1 MQKSMRK
8 HSLRIFK
15 YCPRQQ
21 AVLEHVRQSYR
32 KKKTINI
39 VEPLIKKNNSYT
51 FNDKEISDILK
62 ETHFDKKAG
71 SFDNIMV
78 H

>member
-1 MQKSMRK
+1 M
-8 HSLRIFK
+8 
-15 YCPRQQ
+15 
-21 AVLEHVRQSYR
+21 
-32 KKKTINI
+32 
-39 VEPLIKKNNSYT
+39 EPLIKKNNSYT

-78 H
+78 HWEGFSQAFFTTVIQ